1 MNVNLRVFRMF
12 WWSFN
17 NLMIEGLQGWRS
29 NEVSML
35 MSVIQMVL
43 RPNLFKL
50 RVGDIVLAVLEME
63 GMVVVV
69 LFLLVPRILILVMVI
84 LLQI

>member
-1 MNVNLRVFRMF
+1 
-12 WWSFN
+12 
-17 NLMIEGLQGWRS
+17 MIEGLQGWRS

-35 MSVIQMVL
+35 MPVNTMML
-43 RPNLFKL
+43 RPNLFRL

>member
-1 MNVNLRVFRMF
+1 
-12 WWSFN
+12 
-17 NLMIEGLQGWRS
+17 
-29 NEVSML
+29 ML
-35 MSVIQMVL
+35 MSVIPMML
-43 RPNLFKL
+43 RPNLFRL
-50 RVGDIVLAVLEME
+50 RVGNIVLAVLEME